1 MDEVLIPGFQPDSFL
16 YDVILPYG
24 TISMPNF
31 TYELGKEGQTVQV
44 DTFRNEINGQE
55 QTTLRFSVTA
65 PDPMFSSEYD
75 VRISVA
81 LNSDCRLKTIM
92 IKGEQLPD
100 FHADSTYYLITYPVG
115 TDSTEFAT
123 IEDIQAIAE
132 DEQAK
137 VTITPMG
144 QNFTIQVDAAD
155 GQHSR
160 VYTIEQDILRSSNAL
175 LQGIFLDSVLVR
187 DFNAEVF
194 EYTYY
199 IQGIAPAILAV
210 PQDTNATVDYSM
222 FVDGEPYYIYVT
234 AHDGTESTYTIHFL
248 QSTINSAQT
257 PMANDVLVKHIPG
270 TMDLVFATLRK
281 NVSVAVY
288 TPDGHM
294 LYYSKLT
301 ETNQNDA
308 IVVTNAD
315 GSDRLLDVL
324 TLTDVYT
331 LPEANR
337 TYIYCFYENEER
349 RIASGKISVTK

>member
-1 MDEVLIPGFQPDSFL
+1 
-16 YDVILPYG
+16 
-24 TISMPNF
+24 MPNF
-31 TYELGKEGQTVQV
+31 TYEIGKEGQTVQV
-44 DTFRNEINGQE
+44 DTFLNEINGQE

-92 IKGEQLPD
+92 IKGEQLPE

-123 IEDIQAIAE
+123 IEDIHAIAE

-210 PQDTNATVDYSM
+210 PQDSNATVDYSM

-337 TYIYCFYENEER
+337 TYIYCFYENEKR
-349 RIASGKISVTK
+349 RIASGKLNVTK